1 MFIPFAL
8 HLPFGSTGLN
18 VGNRLGVQRQV
29 FCWQTILLL
38 PYHSVHAFLVLPFP
52 TANTTLIALFHHP
65 DRFLV
70 TLASQESDLL
80 PSVWPPSTKHLLT
93 NFPRSVDSQPCLLM
107 KSSTYYLLS
116 LINLF
121 PTYLLFYALL
131 PKSPLQ
137 LVIMDIGRTIVWNPE
152 SDLAPIK
159 LHCIEKIL
167 ETLAQTSLQLQ

>member
-1 MFIPFAL
+1 M
-8 HLPFGSTGLN
+8 
-18 VGNRLGVQRQV
+18 
-29 FCWQTILLL
+29 
-38 PYHSVHAFLVLPFP
+38 LPFP

-70 TLASQESDLL
+70 TLTSQESDLL
-80 PSVWPPSTKHLLT
+80 PSVWPPSTKHLFT

-152 SDLAPIK
+152 ERNKSDLAPIK
-159 LHCIEKIL
+159 LHWKDLGNLSSNQSAAPVIWP
-167 ETLAQTSLQLQ
+167 TLHSPHPVNRSVRTSM